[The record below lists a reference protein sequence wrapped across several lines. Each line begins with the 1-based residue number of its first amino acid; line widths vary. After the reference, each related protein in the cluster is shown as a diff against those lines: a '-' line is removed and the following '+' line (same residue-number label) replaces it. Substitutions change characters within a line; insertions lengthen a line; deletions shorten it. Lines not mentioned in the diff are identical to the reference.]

1 MQHTT
6 LCFLVKE
13 KEILLA
19 IKKRGHGEGKWNG
32 VGGKLDLGETPV
44 DAAKREAQEEIG
56 VTPLEL
62 EKVGEITSF
71 SPNVPIEKR
80 FDQII
85 HVFLCRSWEG
95 EPTESEEMLP
105 KWYSQDELPFQKMW
119 PDDPFWLPLVL
130 AGKKVKGDFSFD
142 ETDEITSHQVVTMN
156 EFSDF
161 QTKLD

>member
-1 MQHTT
+1 MKHTT
-6 LCFLVKE
+6 LCFLVTE

-32 VGGKLDLGETPV
+32 VGGKLDPNETPV

-56 VTPLEL
+56 VMPLEL
-62 EKVGEITSF
+62 EKVGEIVSLF
-71 SPNVPIEKR
+71 PEIPIEKR

-105 KWYSQDELPFQKMW
+105 QWYPQDTLPLQSMW
-119 PDDPFWLPLVL
+119 PDD
-130 AGKKVKGDFSFD
+130 SF
-142 ETDEITSHQVVTMN
+142 
-156 EFSDF
+156 
-161 QTKLD
+161 